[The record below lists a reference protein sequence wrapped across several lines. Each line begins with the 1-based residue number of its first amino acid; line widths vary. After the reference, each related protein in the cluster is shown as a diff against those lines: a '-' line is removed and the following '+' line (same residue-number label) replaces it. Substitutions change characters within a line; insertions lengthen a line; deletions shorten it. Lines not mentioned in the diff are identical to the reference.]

1 MKTKPVAPAAITPMA
16 PPLFSLGVSVAI
28 RALELEMKAAKTPW
42 TIRSP
47 ISYQTLVTNPIAPK
61 TIAIPRAAR
70 RHIGLRP

>member
-1 MKTKPVAPAAITPMA
+1 M
-16 PPLFSLGVSVAI
+16 
-28 RALELEMKAAKTPW
+28 ALELEMKAAKTPW

-47 ISYQTLVTNPIAPK
+47 ISCQTLVTNPIAPK